1 MHLDRI
7 LIGCQII
14 FCDFREHGKQILP
27 VSFFQG
33 SDRLKFIV
41 GPDNPA
47 VFICQCVRQGQPCKQ
62 LLLNPC
68 IFRRK
73 VYQTAQNSFFA
84 VKKDPHGNAQI
95 TDREGDHDQTA
106 NVADTP
112 GRDVGADHKH
122 GKKQGPAQIPF

>member
-1 MHLDRI
+1 MIR
-7 LIGCQII
+7 CQII
-14 FCDFREHGKQILP
+14 LCGFRKHGKQVLP
-27 VSFFQG
+27 VSLFQG
-33 SDRLKFIV
+33 CDCLKFIV

-47 VFICQCVRQGQPCKQ
+47 VFIGQRVRQGQSRKQ

-73 VYQTAQNSFFA
+73 VYQTAQDSFFA

-106 NVADTP
+106 NAADTP